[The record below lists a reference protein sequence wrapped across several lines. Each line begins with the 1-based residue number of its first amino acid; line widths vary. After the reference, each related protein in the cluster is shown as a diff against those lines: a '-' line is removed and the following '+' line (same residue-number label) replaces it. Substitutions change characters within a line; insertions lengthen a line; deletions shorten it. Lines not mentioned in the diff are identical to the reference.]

1 MNATGRNAPCP
12 CGSGR
17 KYKQC
22 CLLRAAAADSTS
34 DYTRAERVAALDA
47 VGDFASRREFEA
59 DAEAAQ
65 EVFFGPTAD
74 VSGADASDVLDDSMP
89 FFECWF
95 LFDFPLQAGGTAVEL
110 YLRREGARI
119 RAGERRYLER
129 ARGATLRP
137 YEVAAVRQGEGLD
150 LVDLWTG
157 NRMQVRERLGSEQI
171 AAWDVIAARLMD
183 GGDGV
188 PVIEGPIYLYPQ
200 TLREPMLKEL
210 KLAHRRLKRT
220 QPGLDDRDF
229 FRQMAHAFHALWLA
243 HVRVRPLPRLVTP
256 EGDPIVLARVVFDVR
271 DRAAL
276 RAALE
281 AGRDLSRQDDG
292 SYVWLAD
299 KGEKSARNL
308 GVVVL
313 QRNRLVFEVISR
325 SRAERGRTM
334 VEALAGVAV
343 SYRATSFEDVDQ
355 AIARERERPPRR
367 TPSSEVPPEVQA
379 ELIGQFLEQHYAG
392 WLDTPLPA
400 LDGRTPREA
409 AALKS
414 ARPKLISLLKH
425 MESSSDRD
433 RRAGKPAYDF
443 GWMWAELGLARPQ

>member
-1 MNATGRNAPCP
+1 MSAPGRNDPCP

-17 KYKQC
+17 KYKRC
-22 CLLRAAAADSTS
+22 CFLREAAADSTS
-34 DYTRAERVAALDA
+34 VYTRAERVSALDA
-47 VGDFASRREFEA
+47 VGDFASRPEFEA

-65 EVFFGPTAD
+65 EVFFEPAAD
-74 VSGADASDVLDDSMP
+74 VSGADAPDVLDDSMP

-110 YLRREGARI
+110 YLQREGSRL

-129 ARGATLRP
+129 AHGVTLRP
-137 YEVAAVRQGEGLD
+137 YEVAAVRPGEGLD

-157 NRMQVRERLGSEQI
+157 DRVQVRERLGSEQI
-171 AAWDVIAARLMD
+171 VAWDVLAARVMD

-200 TLREPMLKEL
+200 TLREPMLKQL
-210 KLAHRRLKRT
+210 KLTHRRLKRT
-220 QPGLDDRDF
+220 QPELDDRDF
-229 FRQMAHAFHALWLA
+229 FRQVAHAFHALWLA
-243 HVRVRPLPRLVTP
+243 HVRVRPSPRMVTP
-256 EGDPIVLARVVFDVR
+256 EGDPIVLARVAFDVR

-281 AGRDLSRQDDG
+281 AGPDLLRQDDG

-299 KGEKSARNL
+299 TGEKSSRSL

-313 QRNRLVFEVISR
+313 KRSRLIFEAISR
-325 SRAERGRTM
+325 PRAERGRAK
-334 VEALAGVAV
+334 VEALAGAAV
-343 SYRATSFEDVDQ
+343 SYRATSYEDVDQ
-355 AIARERERPPRR
+355 AIARDRARPPGR
-367 TPSSEVPPEVQA
+367 TPPPEVPPEVQA
-379 ELIGQFLEQHYAG
+379 ELIGQFLEQHYGG

-400 LDGRTPREA
+400 LNGRTPREA

-414 ARPKLISLLKH
+414 VRPKLISLLKH
-425 MESSSDRD
+425 MESSSARD
-433 RRAGKPAYDF
+433 RRAGRPAYDF
-443 GWMWAELGLARPQ
+443 GWMWAELGLARPE